1 MTMPCVLVINDD
13 PVQLHFL
20 STLLEQDRYR
30 VTRCHSAEEAYE
42 VLHNHVPI
50 DLIVIDLHLPGM
62 SGWRFCRLIHSLPSQ
77 ELRTVPILVVSA
89 TYSGF
94 DEKQIKSDLQVHGF
108 LPLPVE
114 PQRFRECV
122 RQIVDGTIKPA
133 TLRVLL
139 VEDRS
144 PEADRLSQGLEELGW
159 LVTVAQSGMEARQ
172 HSQRQYDI
180 VMANH
185 ELSDMTGVELLRE
198 LKRNS
203 PSMVSV
209 LFIADSKSL
218 NQPEAF
224 QLGIDAWFNKPYDP
238 SHVVS
243 VCQKVRQEQA
253 FARVEA
259 LLESRTNSLRDSETQ
274 FRTLFESLP
283 DVLMVYDGE
292 NLIRHINRLG
302 AQQLGYLESEVV
314 GRPIHGISPSA
325 QARSDAEYRNGSGT
339 RVEQWRETYL
349 LGKHSKKIDVEM
361 IERSVM
367 YEGKPGTLIVARDMT
382 SRKQMESDK
391 ETLEQQLRQAQKMEA
406 IGRLAA
412 GVAHDVNNILAAILG
427 HASLLKVRSDPQGQS
442 WQTGDVI
449 DKAVRRGQQLT
460 SQLLGFARQGKHHHV
475 SVDVHSVIQEVV
487 SLLSRT
493 LDKSIALS
501 PVLEASHRWVMG
513 DPNQLYQVL
522 MNLALNACDAMP
534 QGGTLTFS
542 TTNEL
547 IDAEAGRC
555 KPGLAP
561 GSHLLVKVADS
572 GVGIPQD
579 IKNKI
584 FEPFFTTKEK
594 GKGTGMGLAMTY
606 GIVKNHQGYIGVSSE
621 AGEGTTMNVYLPV
634 AVESADN
641 KNSDVAESLFLGHGN
656 ILVVDDDEVVASVA
670 AELLEHL
677 GYRVAIVASGDQAVK
692 YCQEHQ
698 GDLHLVLLDMI
709 MEGMNGA
716 ECFAALRQLDPCLSV
731 IMCTGYDRN
740 HAIQELLNQGVA
752 GFIQK
757 PYDITELSQVV
768 RDVLAGAR
776 QPNARLTFID
786 KQPIE
791 KQHHPNALVG

>member
-1 MTMPCVLVINDD
+1 MACVLVINDD

-20 STLLEQDRYR
+20 STLLEQDQYH
-30 VTRCHSAEEAYE
+30 VTRCHSAEEGYE
-42 VLHNHVPI
+42 VLQNQGRV

-62 SGWRFCRLIHSLPSQ
+62 SGWRFCRLIHSLPAQ
-77 ELRTVPILVVSA
+77 ELRTLPILVVSA

-122 RQIVDGTIKPA
+122 RQIADGTIKPA

-139 VEDRS
+139 VEEPS

-159 LVTVAQSGMEARQ
+159 LVTVAQSGLEARQ
-172 HSQRQYDI
+172 YGQRPFDI
-180 VMANH
+180 VIANH

-198 LKRNS
+198 LKRDA

-209 LFIADSKSL
+209 LFMADSHSV
-218 NQPEAF
+218 NQPKAF
-224 QLGIDAWFNKPYDP
+224 QLGIDAWFSKPYDP

-259 LLESRTNSLRDSETQ
+259 LLETRTNSLRDSETQ

-283 DVLMVYDGE
+283 DVLMVYDRT

-302 AQQLGYLESEVV
+302 AQQLGYVESELV

-325 QARSDAEYRNGSGT
+325 QARSDSEHRNGSDAI
-339 RVEQWRETYL
+339 VEQWRETYL
-349 LGKHSKKIDVEM
+349 LGKNGDKVDVEM

-367 YEGKPGTLIVARDMT
+367 YAGKPGTLIVARDMT

-427 HASLLKVRSDPQGQS
+427 HASLLKVRSDSKGQF

-475 SVDVHSVIQEVV
+475 SVDVHGVIQEVV

-493 LDKSIALS
+493 LEKSIALS
-501 PVLEASHRWVMG
+501 PVLDASHRWVMG

-534 QGGTLTFS
+534 QGGTLTIS
-542 TTNEL
+542 TANEL
-547 IDAEAGRC
+547 IDAEAGRR
-555 KPGLAP
+555 KPGLVP

-634 AVESADN
+634 TGESSENND
-641 KNSDVAESLFLGHGN
+641 SDVTESLFLGHGN
-656 ILVVDDDEVVASVA
+656 ILVVDDDEVVAGVA

-677 GYRVAIVASGDQAVK
+677 GYHVAIVTSGDQAVE
-692 YCQEHQ
+692 YCQRHP
-698 GDLHLVLLDMI
+698 GGLDLVLLDMI

-716 ECFAALRQLDPCLSV
+716 ECFSALRQLDPRLNV

-740 HAIQELLNQGVA
+740 HAIQELLNQGVV

-768 RDVLAGAR
+768 GDVLAGAR
-776 QPNARLTFID
+776 LPKARLTSMD

-791 KQHHPNALVG
+791 KQHHPKALVG

>member
-1 MTMPCVLVINDD
+1 MPRVLVINDD

-20 STLLEQDRYR
+20 STLLEQDQYR
-30 VTRCHSAEEAYE
+30 VIRSRSAEEAYE
-42 VLHNHVPI
+42 VVANQMPV

-62 SGWRFCRLIHSLPSQ
+62 SGWRFCRLIRSLPSH
-77 ELRTVPILVVSA
+77 ELSALPILVVSA

-94 DEKQIKSDLQVHGF
+94 DERQIKSDLQVHGF

-122 RQIVDGTIKPA
+122 RQIADGTTKPA
-133 TLRVLL
+133 TLRVLV
-139 VEDRS
+139 VEDPS
-144 PEADRLSQGLEELGW
+144 PETDRLSQGLMDLGW
-159 LVTVAQSGMEARQ
+159 EVTVVQSGLEARQ
-172 HSQRQYDI
+172 QGSRPFDI
-180 VMANH
+180 VIANH
-185 ELSDMTGVELLRE
+185 ELPEMTGVELLHE
-198 LKRNS
+198 LKRS
-203 PSMVSV
+203 APSMVSV
-209 LFIADSKSL
+209 LFIADSKTL
-218 NQPEAF
+218 NEPEAF
-224 QLGIDAWFNKPYDP
+224 QLGLDAWFSKPYDP

-259 LLESRTNSLRDSETQ
+259 LLETRTNSLRDSETQ

-283 DVLMVYDGE
+283 DVLIVYDRA

-302 AQQLGYLESEVV
+302 AQQLGYSESELV

-325 QARSDAEYRNGSGT
+325 QAKSDSSYGKEFGAI
-339 RVEQWRETYL
+339 VEQWREAYL
-349 LGKHSKKIDVEM
+349 LGQNGDKVDVEM

-427 HASLLKVRSDPQGQS
+427 HASLLKVRSDPQGQY

-475 SVDVHSVIQEVV
+475 SVDFHGVIQEVV

-493 LDKSIALS
+493 LDKSISLS
-501 PVLEASHRWVMG
+501 PVLDASHCWVMG

-534 QGGTLTFS
+534 HGGTLTIS

-547 IDAEAGRC
+547 IDAEGGRR

-561 GSHLLVKVADS
+561 GRHLLVKVADS

-621 AGEGTTMNVYLPV
+621 AGEGTTMNIYLPV
-634 AVESADN
+634 AVECTDHTHADGA
-641 KNSDVAESLFLGHGN
+641 DSLFLGHGH

-677 GYRVAIVASGDQAVK
+677 GYRVAVVTSGDQAVE
-692 YCQEHQ
+692 YCQKHH
-698 GDLHLVLLDMI
+698 GNVDLVLLDMI

-716 ECFAALRQLDPCLSV
+716 ECFSALRQLDPDLSV

-740 HAIQELLNQGVA
+740 HAIQELLNEGVA

-757 PYDITELSQVV
+757 PYDITELSGVV

-776 QPNARLTFID
+776 HPKTRLTFID
-786 KQPIE
+786 KQPKE
-791 KQHHPNALVG
+791 TPRHPNVLVG